1 MNQILSII
9 GFIKKKKVFFI
20 VGFIILFLFIG
31 RTFFLKKPS
40 TEITYTVKKE
50 ALVDMVQVSG
60 TFNKTASEKEKALAY
75 ANYQNAISSLKTAQQ
90 NKQAA
95 DATMWTK
102 QQALLNAQ
110 NAVNYKNDNI
120 TNPTTKK
127 DYTDLEK
134 LGIDSALV
142 QAQKDF
148 RSTEQKYKEADVSI
162 VATLAQVNLT
172 KLDYDDTILN
182 EPVITV
188 DINEIYALR
197 VSVGQKVEIV
207 FDAMKETALIGQVK
221 SIDPIGTVA
230 GGIVTYETKI
240 TINDIPAGIKP
251 NMTALVTIETL
262 RKDEVI
268 TVPNSSV
275 IFKDGMYYVQKAN
288 DKKKGLIKIELGTKG
303 LIKTEIMKGLTKGD
317 VIVANPT
324 QNQ

>member
-9 GFIKKKKVFFI
+9 GFIRKKKVFFI
-20 VGFIILFLFIG
+20 VGFIVLFLFIG
-31 RTFFLKKPS
+31 RTILFKKPS
-40 TEITYTVKKE
+40 TEINYTVKKE
-50 ALVDMVQVSG
+50 ALVDTVQVSG

-75 ANYQNAISSLKTAQQ
+75 VNYQNAISSLKTAEQ

-102 QQALLNAQ
+102 QQTLLNAQ

-134 LGIDSALV
+134 LSIDSALV

-148 RSTEQKYKEADVSI
+148 RATEQKYKEGDVS
-162 VATLAQVNLT
+162 VTAALAQVNLT
-172 KLDYDDTILN
+172 KLDYDDTLLN

-188 DINEIYALR
+188 NINEIYAPK

-207 FDAMKETALIGQVK
+207 FDAMKETTLTGQVK
-221 SIDPIGTVA
+221 SIDPIGIVA
-230 GGIVTYETKI
+230 GGIVTYETKV
-240 TINDIPAGIKP
+240 TINEIPTSIKP
-251 NMTALVTIETL
+251 NMTALIVIETL
-262 RKDEVI
+262 RKDGVI

-275 IFKDGMYYVQKAN
+275 IFKDGMYFVQKVN
-288 DKKKGLIKIELGTKG
+288 GKKKDLIKIEIGTKG
-303 LIKTEIMKGLTKGD
+303 LIKTEIVKGLTEGD